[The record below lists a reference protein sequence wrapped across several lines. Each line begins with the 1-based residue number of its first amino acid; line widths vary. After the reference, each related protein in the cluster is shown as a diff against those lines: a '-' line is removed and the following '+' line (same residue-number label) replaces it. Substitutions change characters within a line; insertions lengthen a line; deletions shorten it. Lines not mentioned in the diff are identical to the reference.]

1 MLSELFS
8 IIGRKGFRT
17 GEFELMV
24 WSLEMNGFE
33 EVDVDEGE
41 DGIAANGTIFQIIP
55 SVFQINSI
63 FLPLGK

>member
-1 MLSELFS
+1 
-8 IIGRKGFRT
+8 
-17 GEFELMV
+17 MV